1 MGQYIIEH
9 MYECMERFSE
19 PVRDWFNHAFERP
32 TPTQIAAWPA
42 IQSGKHALVVAPTGS
57 GKPQRTATPNGSRSS
72 RCSDDKAGRGVRV
85 LYISPLKALGVDVA
99 QNLQRPLDGIAQRIT
114 DDGGSPD
121 TIRVAI
127 RSGDSTPQER
137 RKIVAHPPDILVTT
151 PESLYLMLT
160 SKARSILTSVRTV
173 IVDEVHAVAGAK
185 RGAHLALSLER
196 LERLAGGPVQRIGLS
211 ATVHPPE
218 EAARFLCGD
227 RPVAIVNPSAE
238 PHMLLRVV
246 EPLKDMWDLSSD
258 QAASRAGAVHA
269 SHEPQRISGVT
280 AAMEQL
286 ARRKGIVKDSVLGGL
301 PDDAASE
308 DQRPGA
314 SIWPAIERSVLDQ
327 VLSHRTTLV
336 FVNSR
341 GLAEKLTAR
350 LNDLYVEGS
359 SALRQA
365 DRPYGSGSSYD
376 AVVGSSTMLT
386 GSHDDGDVIA
396 MAHHGSVS
404 KDRRKRIEE
413 DLNHGR
419 LRCVVATSK
428 SGTWY

>member
-1 MGQYIIEH
+1 M
-9 MYECMERFSE
+9 
-19 PVRDWFNHAFERP
+19 
-32 TPTQIAAWPA
+32 
-42 IQSGKHALVVAPTGS
+42 
-57 GKPQRTATPNGSRSS
+57 
-72 RCSDDKAGRGVRV
+72 
-85 LYISPLKALGVDVA
+85 A

>member
-1 MGQYIIEH
+1 M
-9 MYECMERFSE
+9 
-19 PVRDWFNHAFERP
+19 
-32 TPTQIAAWPA
+32 
-42 IQSGKHALVVAPTGS
+42 
-57 GKPQRTATPNGSRSS
+57 
-72 RCSDDKAGRGVRV
+72 
-85 LYISPLKALGVDVA
+85 A

-413 DLNHGR
+413 DLKHGR
-419 LRCVVATSK
+419 LRCVVATSSLELGIDMGSVDLVIQIAPPLSVS
-428 SGTWY
+428 SGLQRVGRADHQVVACRMLRCIR